1 MATAQAT
8 GVNTRGCSGQVPVY
22 WSNHSVS
29 DKAELHRAASPWHS
43 QRRIRARRL
52 SVKCRALLKSHRGM
66 TDFPVVPCNILEKNK
81 QKKKGTVELVWL
93 QSSPQ
98 AQGLAECWC
107 FLLGLCCGFP
117 YNENRTCACLD
128 LCWVSLVFLE
138 ILRISNQN
146 DALKLFP
153 RQPVASG

>member
-1 MATAQAT
+1 M
-8 GVNTRGCSGQVPVY
+8 
-22 WSNHSVS
+22 S
-29 DKAELHRAASPWHS
+29 DKAELYRTASSWYS

-52 SVKCRALLKSHRGM
+52 SVKCGALLGSHRGM
-66 TDFPVVPCNILEKNK
+66 TDYPVAPCNIQE
-81 QKKKGTVELVWL
+81 KKKERILELVWL

-117 YNENRTCACLD
+117 YNENRACACLD
-128 LCWVSLVFLE
+128 LCWVSLAFLE
-138 ILRISNQN
+138 ILRISSQN